1 MKTKSAS
8 ETPKCLTQVINDCF
22 TQKKTKKVVTEKPR
36 KVEEWNLKNLNFA
49 EMKISS

>member
-8 ETPKCLTQVINDCF
+8 DTPKCLTQVINDCF
-22 TQKKTKKVVTEKPR
+22 TQKKIKKVVAETPR
-36 KVEEWNLKNLNFA
+36 KVEEWNLKNLNFE